1 MTKTVKRIISI
12 LLTTLAL
19 SVLMGLSMLGFWLSK
34 NLSIPSL
41 SDLIVIISIWVLI
54 VASIVA
60 FVVCVCIGISV
71 VYKSIYKALDM
82 KFPTK

>member
-12 LLTTLAL
+12 LITALAL
-19 SVLMGLSMLGFWLSK
+19 SALIGLSILGVGLFE
-34 NLSIPSL
+34 NLPIPSFP
-41 SDLIVIISIWVLI
+41 DTIVIIGIWVLI
-54 VASIVA
+54 IASIVA
-60 FVVCVCIGISV
+60 FVVCVCIAIGV

>member
-19 SVLMGLSMLGFWLSK
+19 LVLMGLSILGVGLSE
-34 NLSIPSL
+34 NLPIPSFAD
-41 SDLIVIISIWVLI
+41 SIVIISIWVLI
-54 VASIVA
+54 IASFVA
-60 FVVCVCIGISV
+60 FGVCVCIGIGV